1 MDFVEPKYVSLKD
14 HPTYNERWLQDRILE
29 NPSLFGLG
37 DVDVRDNERPQ
48 PSAGRLDLLLFDP
61 ETKTR
66 YEVELQLGPTDES
79 HLVRTLEYW
88 DIERKRYPQYEHIAV
103 IVAEDVTSRFLNVI
117 GLFNQTIPLI
127 AIQIR
132 AVQVNETLT
141 LVATQVL
148 GLMSLGTIEEDEG
161 ETVDRGFWERKSS
174 LEALQVCDGIVAT
187 ISTIEP
193 NIQAKYN
200 KHYIGLTGRQGV
212 QNFVQTRPRKAG
224 FVIAE
229 FKIPFNEETDRLIEE
244 SSLDKLS
251 YDKRWG
257 RFRVQIRK
265 SDLDESG
272 QVIKQLIESA
282 HEHFGGGRY

>member
-14 HPTYNERWLQDRILE
+14 HPTYNERWLQERILD
-29 NPSLFGLG
+29 NPSLLGLG
-37 DVDVRDNERPQ
+37 DVDVRDSERPQ
-48 PSAGRLDLLLFDP
+48 PGAGRLDLLLFDP

-117 GLFNQTIPLI
+117 GLFNQAIPLI

-132 AVQVNETLT
+132 AVQVNGTLT

-148 GLMSLGTIEEDEG
+148 GLMSLGTVEEEEG
-161 ETVDRGFWERKSS
+161 ETVDRSFWERKASIES
-174 LEALQVCDGIVAT
+174 LQVCDDIVALINT
-187 ISTIEP
+187 IKP

-212 QNFVQTRPRKAG
+212 QNFVAMRPRKAG
-224 FVIAE
+224 FVIAS
-229 FKIPFNEETDRLIEE
+229 FKIPFNEETDSIIEG
-244 SSLDKLS
+244 SSLDKLP
-251 YDKRWG
+251 YEKQWRQ
-257 RFRVQIRK
+257 FRVRIRK

-272 QVIKQLIESA
+272 QVIRQLIVWA
-282 HEHFGGGRY
+282 HEHFGVGG

>member
-14 HPTYNERWLQDRILE
+14 HSTYNERWLKERILE
-29 NPSLFGLG
+29 NPSLLGLG
-37 DVDVRDNERPQ
+37 DVDVRDSERPQ
-48 PSAGRLDLLLFDP
+48 RSAGRLDLLLFDP
-61 ETKTR
+61 ETNTR

-117 GLFNQTIPLI
+117 GLFNQAIPLI

-132 AVQVNETLT
+132 AVQVDGTLT

-148 GLMSLGTIEEDEG
+148 GLMSLGTVEEDEG
-161 ETVDRGFWERKSS
+161 ETVDRGFWERKAS
-174 LEALQVCDGIVAT
+174 LESLQVCDDIVAMINT
-187 ISTIEP
+187 TKP

-212 QNFVQTRPRKAG
+212 QNFVQMRPRKAG
-224 FVIAE
+224 FVIVE
-229 FKIPFNEETDRLIEE
+229 FKIPFNEEMDSVIEE
-244 SSLDKLS
+244 SSLDKLP
-251 YDKRWG
+251 YEKQWRQ
-257 RFRVQIRK
+257 FRVRIRK

-282 HEHFGGGRY
+282 HDHFGGGG

>member
-1 MDFVEPKYVSLKD
+1 MDFVEPEYVSLKD
-14 HPTYNERWLQDRILE
+14 HPTYNERWLKERILE
-29 NPSLFGLG
+29 NPSLLGLG
-37 DVDVRDNERPQ
+37 DVDVRDSERPQ
-48 PSAGRLDLLLFDP
+48 RSAGRLDLLLFDP

-103 IVAEDVTSRFLNVI
+103 IVAEDVTSHFLNVI
-117 GLFNQTIPLI
+117 GLFNQAIPLI

-132 AVQVNETLT
+132 AVQVDGTLT

-161 ETVDRGFWERKSS
+161 ETVDRGFWERKAS
-174 LEALQVCDGIVAT
+174 LESLQVCDDIVAMINT
-187 ISTIEP
+187 TKP

-212 QNFVQTRPRKAG
+212 QNFVQMRPRKAG
-224 FVIAE
+224 FVIVE
-229 FKIPFNEETDRLIEE
+229 FKIPFNEEMDSVIEE
-244 SSLDKLS
+244 SSLDKLP
-251 YDKRWG
+251 YEKQWRQ
-257 RFRVQIRK
+257 FRVRIRK

-282 HEHFGGGRY
+282 HDHFGGGG

>member
-14 HPTYNERWLQDRILE
+14 HSTYNERWLKERILE
-29 NPSLFGLG
+29 NPSLLGLG
-37 DVDVRDNERPQ
+37 DVDVRDSERPQ
-48 PSAGRLDLLLFDP
+48 RSAGRLDLLLFDP
-61 ETKTR
+61 ETNTR

-117 GLFNQTIPLI
+117 GLFNQAIPLI

-132 AVQVNETLT
+132 AVQVDGTLT

-161 ETVDRGFWERKSS
+161 ETVDRGFWERKAS
-174 LEALQVCDGIVAT
+174 LESLQVCDDIVAMINT
-187 ISTIEP
+187 IKP

-212 QNFVQTRPRKAG
+212 QNFVQMRPRKAG
-224 FVIAE
+224 FVIVE
-229 FKIPFNEETDRLIEE
+229 FKIPFNEEMDSVIEE
-244 SSLDKLS
+244 SSLDKLP
-251 YDKRWG
+251 YEKQWRQ
-257 RFRVQIRK
+257 FRVRIRK

-282 HEHFGGGRY
+282 HEHFGGGG

>member
-29 NPSLFGLG
+29 NPSLLGLG

-66 YEVELQLGPTDES
+66 YEVELQLGPNDES

-117 GLFNQTIPLI
+117 GFFNQAIPLI

-148 GLMSLGTIEEDEG
+148 GLMSLGTVEEDEG
-161 ETVDRGFWERKSS
+161 ETVDRGFWERKASP
-174 LEALQVCDGIVAT
+174 EALQVCDGVVAM
-187 ISTIEP
+187 INTIEP
-193 NIQAKYN
+193 NINAKYN

-212 QNFVQTRPRKAG
+212 QNFVLMRPRKAG
-224 FVIAE
+224 LVIVE
-229 FKIPFNEETDRLIEE
+229 FKIPFNEETDGLIEE
-244 SSLDKLS
+244 SRLGKLS

-257 RFRVQIRK
+257 RFRVQIRN

-272 QVIKQLIESA
+272 EVIKQLIVSA
-282 HEHFGGGRY
+282 HEHFGGGG

>member
-14 HPTYNERWLQDRILE
+14 HPTYNERWLQERILE
-29 NPSLFGLG
+29 NPSLLGLG

-132 AVQVNETLT
+132 AIEVNGTLT

-148 GLMSLGTIEEDEG
+148 GLMSLGTVEEDEG
-161 ETVDRGFWERKSS
+161 ETVDRGFWERKASP
-174 LEALQVCDGIVAT
+174 EALQVCDDIIAM
-187 ISTIEP
+187 INTIEP

-200 KHYIGLTGRQGV
+200 KHYIGQTGRQGV
-212 QNFVQTRPRKAG
+212 QNFVAMTPRKAG
-224 FVIAE
+224 FVIAS
-229 FKIPFNEETDRLIEE
+229 FKIPFNEETDSAIDE
-244 SSLDKLS
+244 SSLDKLP
-251 YDKRWG
+251 YEKQWRQ
-257 RFRVQIRK
+257 FRVRIRK
-265 SDLDESG
+265 LDLDESG
-272 QVIKQLIESA
+272 AVIKQLIESA
-282 HEHFGGGRY
+282 LEHFGVGG

>member
-14 HPTYNERWLQDRILE
+14 HPTYNERWLQERIRE
-29 NPSLFGLG
+29 NPLLLGLG
-37 DVDVRDNERPQ
+37 DVDVRDSERPQ

-61 ETKTR
+61 ETNRR

-117 GLFNQTIPLI
+117 GLFNQAIPLI

-132 AVQVNETLT
+132 AVQVNGALT

-161 ETVDRGFWERKSS
+161 ETVDRSFWERKSS
-174 LEALQVCDGIVAT
+174 LEALQVCDGIVAMINT
-187 ISTIEP
+187 VKPEIK
-193 NIQAKYN
+193 AKYN

-212 QNFVQTRPRKAG
+212 QNFVLMRPRKAG
-224 FVIAE
+224 FVITE
-229 FKIPFNEETDRLIEE
+229 FKIPFNEETDRIIEE
-244 SSLDKLS
+244 SSLDKLT
-251 YDKRWG
+251 YIKRWG
-257 RFRVQIRK
+257 QFRVQIRK
-265 SDLDESG
+265 SDLDESA

-282 HEHFGGGRY
+282 HQHYGTGG

>member
-14 HPTYNERWLQDRILE
+14 HPTYNEHWLQERILE
-29 NPSLFGLG
+29 NPSLLGLG
-37 DVDVRDNERPQ
+37 DLDVRDSERPQ
-48 PSAGRLDLLLFDP
+48 PSAGRLDLLLIDP

-88 DIERKRYPQYEHIAV
+88 DIERKRYPKNEHVAV

-117 GLFNQTIPLI
+117 GLFNQAIPLI

-132 AVQVNETLT
+132 AVQVNGTLT

-148 GLMSLGTIEEDEG
+148 RLMSLGTVEEDEG
-161 ETVDRGFWERKSS
+161 ETVDRGFWERKASIES
-174 LEALQVCDGIVAT
+174 LQVCDDIVALINT
-187 ISTIEP
+187 FKS

-212 QNFVQTRPRKAG
+212 QNFVAMRPRKAG
-224 FVIAE
+224 FVIVE
-229 FKIPFNEETDRLIEE
+229 YKIPFNEETDRLIEE

-251 YDKRWG
+251 YDTQWG
-257 RFRVQIRK
+257 RFRVRIRK
-265 SDLDESG
+265 SDLEESG

-282 HEHFGGGRY
+282 REHFGVGG

>member
-14 HPTYNERWLQDRILE
+14 HSTYNERWLKERILE
-29 NPSLFGLG
+29 NPSLLGLG
-37 DVDVRDNERPQ
+37 DVDVQDSERPQ
-48 PSAGRLDLLLFDP
+48 RSAGRLDLLLFDP
-61 ETKTR
+61 ETNTR

-117 GLFNQTIPLI
+117 GLFNQAIPLI

-132 AVQVNETLT
+132 AVQVDGTLT

-161 ETVDRGFWERKSS
+161 ETVDRGFWERKAS
-174 LEALQVCDGIVAT
+174 LESLQVCDDIVAMINT
-187 ISTIEP
+187 IKP

-212 QNFVQTRPRKAG
+212 QNFVQMRPRKAG
-224 FVIAE
+224 FVIVE
-229 FKIPFNEETDRLIEE
+229 FKIPFNEEMDSVIEE
-244 SSLDKLS
+244 SSLDKLP
-251 YDKRWG
+251 YEKQWRQ
-257 RFRVQIRK
+257 FRVRIRK

-282 HEHFGGGRY
+282 HDHFGGGG

>member
-14 HPTYNERWLQDRILE
+14 HPTYNERWLQERIVD
-29 NPSLFGLG
+29 NPSLLGLG
-37 DVDVRDNERPQ
+37 DVDVRDSERPQ

-117 GLFNQTIPLI
+117 GLFNQAIPLI

-132 AVQVNETLT
+132 AVQVNGMLT

-148 GLMSLGTIEEDEG
+148 GLMSLGTIEEEG
-161 ETVDRGFWERKSS
+161 ETVDRGFWERKAS
-174 LEALQVCDGIVAT
+174 LEALEVCDGIVAMINT
-187 ISTIEP
+187 IKP
-193 NIQAKYN
+193 NIQEKYN

-212 QNFVQTRPRKAG
+212 QNFVAMTPRKAG
-224 FVIAE
+224 FVIAS
-229 FKIPFNEETDRLIEE
+229 FKIPFNEETDSAIDE
-244 SSLDKLS
+244 SSLDKLP
-251 YDKRWG
+251 YEKQWRQ
-257 RFRVQIRK
+257 FRVRIRK
-265 SDLDESG
+265 SDLVESG
-272 QVIKQLIESA
+272 PVIKQLIELA
-282 HEHFGGGRY
+282 HEHFGVGG

>member
-1 MDFVEPKYVSLKD
+1 MDFVEPEYVSLKD
-14 HPTYNERWLQDRILE
+14 HPTYNERWLKERILE
-29 NPSLFGLG
+29 NPSLLGLG
-37 DVDVRDNERPQ
+37 DVDVRDSERPQ

-117 GLFNQTIPLI
+117 GLFNQAIPLI

-132 AVQVNETLT
+132 AVQVDDTMT

-148 GLMSLGTIEEDEG
+148 GLMSLGSVEEDEG
-161 ETVDRGFWERKSS
+161 ETVDRGFWERKASPES
-174 LEALQVCDGIVAT
+174 LQVCDDIVAMINT
-187 ISTIEP
+187 TRP

-212 QNFVQTRPRKAG
+212 QNFVQMRPRKAG

-229 FKIPFNEETDRLIEE
+229 FKIPFNEEIDSVIEE
-244 SSLDKLS
+244 SSLDKLP
-251 YDKRWG
+251 YKKQWRQ
-257 RFRVQIRK
+257 FRVRIRK

-282 HEHFGGGRY
+282 HEHFGVGG